1 MVSIKCYYNWE
12 IFFNLGRRTMWRTI
26 LYLSIYFFLIVP
38 QTKAQFSE
46 AEIGVNGLTCSQC
59 SRSVEFSIK
68 KLDFVK
74 EVQMDLEHTQGKINF
89 KPGMKV
95 YIEKIAKAVEDAGFS
110 VRYLTADFVFDN
122 ITINAGYCFPYE
134 NRLYQFVKT
143 ETKNLKGTTQLKFI
157 GKSFL
162 PKKEYKGWEPDLKP
176 KCSETKERIFY
187 VTLK

>member
-1 MVSIKCYYNWE
+1 MV
-12 IFFNLGRRTMWRTI
+12 L
-26 LYLSIYFFLIVP
+26 
-38 QTKAQFSE
+38 QTKAQFSD

-74 EVQMDLEHTQGKINF
+74 DVQMDLEHTQGKIIF

-95 YIEKIAKAVEDAGFS
+95 YIEKIARAVEEAGFS

-122 ITINAGYCFPYE
+122 VTIQEGYCFPFE

-143 ETKNLKGTTQLKFI
+143 EPKNLRGTTQIKFI
-157 GKSFL
+157 GKNFL
-162 PKKEYKGWEPDLKP
+162 PKKEYKGWELDLKP
-176 KCSETKERIFY
+176 KCGETKERVFY
-187 VTLK
+187 VTL

>member
-1 MVSIKCYYNWE
+1 M
-12 IFFNLGRRTMWRTI
+12 LRTI
-26 LYLSIYFFLIVP
+26 LYLSICFFLIVP

-74 EVQMDLEHTQGKINF
+74 EVQMDLEHTQGKIIF

-95 YIEKIAKAVEDAGFS
+95 YVEKIARAVEEAGFS
-110 VRYLTADFVFDN
+110 VRYLTVDFIFENV
-122 ITINAGYCFPYE
+122 TIQDGYCFLFE

-143 ETKNLKGTTQLKFI
+143 ETKKLKGMTQLKFI
-157 GKSFL
+157 GKNFL
-162 PKKEYKGWEPDLKP
+162 PKKEYKVWEPELKP
-176 KCSETKERIFY
+176 TCSETKERVFY